1 MKEAGNLNVL
11 DFLFGRLMAQLKA
24 LRKLARV
31 KKSLMAIVA
40 IAESLIFESN
50 I

>member
-31 KKSLMAIVA
+31 KKVVNGNSGNSRKLD
-40 IAESLIFESN
+40 F
-50 I
+50 